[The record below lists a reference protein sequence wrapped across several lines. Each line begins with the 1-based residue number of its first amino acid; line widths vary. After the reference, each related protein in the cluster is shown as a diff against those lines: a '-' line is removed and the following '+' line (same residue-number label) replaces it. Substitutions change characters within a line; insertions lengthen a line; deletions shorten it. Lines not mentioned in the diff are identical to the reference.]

1 MKGVQHTLVYY
12 GGRKWGGWGHTRST
26 DTDTGSNLEC
36 DCRGTDCYVGGSIQ
50 GGPNGVVV
58 HPIPKYEGGDWLT
71 FKIDFDAK
79 TVQFE
84 KNKEL
89 IYKKNFRISLS
100 FNNSDLRVFCIPYY
114 RYMNLYSTHVLETQ
128 LACTKTHPLH
138 PFYTT

>member
-1 MKGVQHTLVYY
+1 MRINVFCGYKGDEMEIGLIEHSAYRPNKWMKGVQQTLVYY
-12 GGRKWGGWGHTRST
+12 GSRKWGGWGHTRST

-79 TVQFE
+79 TV
-84 KNKEL
+84 
-89 IYKKNFRISLS
+89 
-100 FNNSDLRVFCIPYY
+100 
-114 RYMNLYSTHVLETQ
+114 
-128 LACTKTHPLH
+128 
-138 PFYTT
+138 